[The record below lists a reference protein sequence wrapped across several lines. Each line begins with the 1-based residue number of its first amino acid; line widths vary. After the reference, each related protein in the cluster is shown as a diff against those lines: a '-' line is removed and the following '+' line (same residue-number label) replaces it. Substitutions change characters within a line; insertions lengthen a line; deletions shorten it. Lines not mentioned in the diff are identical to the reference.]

1 MIDVPIGY
9 PYQGSA
15 YFYKRLPNK
24 NKCKVLLFVYLNK
37 EQDCYFPYFE
47 LQTINTNDR
56 SIDKLI
62 EVGGKAYECG
72 WDRSFNIDENYFI
85 KIIDKQS
92 CYDFEE
98 EKEIEQIEYLNKY
111 EIDSTGYFKRLNL
124 PNEPVRN

>member
-1 MIDVPIGY
+1 MIDIPIGY

-37 EQDCYFPYFE
+37 EQDCYLPYFE

-62 EVGGKAYECG
+62 EVGGKAYDCG
-72 WDRSFNIDENYFI
+72 WDRSFNIDGNYFI